1 MEIPISA
8 AADPAFDRRT
18 TLTMA
23 AFASA
28 IDGIAAAAGRV
39 SDIVGLDAVSRRDM
53 IRARKLSCVEALNAS
68 ADVAKSLTIA
78 ILSTAQSRGYG
89 S

>member
-8 AADPAFDRRT
+8 APDPALDRRT

-23 AFASA
+23 AFASV

-39 SDIVGLDAVSRRDM
+39 SDIDGLDAVSRRDL
-53 IRARKLSCVEALNAS
+53 IRARKLSWVEALNA